1 MKSKKAKAIIKTG
14 ENYKRKIKS
23 KKEGSNEKGQSK
35 KTSNN

>member
-14 ENYKRKIKS
+14 ENYKRKVKS
-23 KKEGSNEKGQSK
+23 TKEGSNEKGKSK